1 MNKKM
6 RNVKRKSVILN
17 YLAVILLL
25 ASVIY
30 VGFNGQKNI
39 TGRATSGST
48 IINITVG
55 ANPTIVTVSTL
66 PAQDVSEDT
75 VKFLVF
81 NFTASDA
88 DGVADLNPATAQVRI
103 NRTSETDRINASCV
117 TSGSSFG
124 NSQNFTCQIDL
135 WYFDGAGDW
144 TINATIQ
151 DDGGNSA
158 TNLSNTFTVNSLTAM
173 TLFPNSLSWPTI
185 AVTNTNT
192 LSNNDPAVINNT
204 GNADIASPNVQVT
217 GVDLLGEQNPGDA
230 IYAGNFTFDE
240 TDSCDSG
247 PALVNG
253 TATGITGAVL
263 NAGNNSV
270 NDGSTGQ
277 EQLYGCL
284 EALNAGLSSQ
294 SYSTGQG
301 GSWTI
306 GIS

>member
-1 MNKKM
+1 MKGIKKGP
-6 RNVKRKSVILN
+6 VILN
-17 YLAVILLL
+17 YLAVLFLL
-25 ASVIY
+25 ASVFY
-30 VGFNGQKNI
+30 VSFSDYKTI
-39 TGRATSGST
+39 TGRATSGATS
-48 IINITVG
+48 INITVG
-55 ANPTIVTVSTL
+55 ASPTIISVSSL
-66 PAQDVSEDT
+66 PAQDVSEDN
-75 VKFLVF
+75 VKFLIF

-88 DGVADLNPATAQVRI
+88 DGAADLNPATAEIRI
-103 NRTSETDRINASCV
+103 NRTSESDRINSSCV
-117 TSGSSFG
+117 TDGGAFG
-124 NSQNFTCQIDL
+124 NSQNFTCQIDI

-151 DDGGNSA
+151 DDGGNSV

-185 AVTNTNT
+185 AVSNTNT

-204 GNADIASPNVQVT
+204 GNSDIASPNVQVT
-217 GVDLLGEQNPGDA
+217 GIDLLGETNPGDA

-240 TDSCDSG
+240 TDSCDAG
-247 PALVNG
+247 PSLVNG

-294 SYSTGQG
+294 SYSTGLG

-306 GIS
+306 SIS